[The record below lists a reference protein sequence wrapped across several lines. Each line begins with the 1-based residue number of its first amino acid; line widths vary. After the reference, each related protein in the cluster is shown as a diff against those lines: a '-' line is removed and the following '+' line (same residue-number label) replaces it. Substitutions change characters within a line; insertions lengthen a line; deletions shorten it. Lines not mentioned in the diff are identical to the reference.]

1 MGINQAKLLIFS
13 MTNKLLKS
21 IRNILLKYFVY
32 RRYNIGSN
40 FHSGRGI
47 FLWAKNELNIG
58 DNFYIGKYSII
69 ECDAKIGDNVIFANR
84 VSLIGR
90 YDHNYQQIGV
100 PTRLASQIRDR
111 DYNWKGSNQKII
123 VEDDVWIGLGS
134 IVLSGVTIGK
144 GSIIAA
150 GSVVTKDVEPFTI
163 YGGNPAKKIKNRFD
177 SSEDLK
183 EHIRLYELN
192 YVKK

>member
-1 MGINQAKLLIFS
+1 MI
-13 MTNKLLKS
+13 S
-21 IRNILLKYFVY
+21 IIVSLYDADRKHIKWHKYK
-32 RRYNIGSN
+32 IGKN
-40 FHSGRGI
+40 FHSGRSV
-47 FLWAKNELNIG
+47 FLWAKKEISIG
-58 DNFYIGKYSII
+58 NNFYIGKYSII
-69 ECDAKIGDNVIFANR
+69 ECDAKIGDNVIFANH

-150 GSVVTKDVEPFTI
+150 GSVVTKDVEPYTI
-163 YGGNPAKKIKNRFD
+163 YGGNPAKKIKNRFE
-177 SSEDLK
+177 SQIDLEK
-183 EHIRLYELN
+183 HINIYNLKYCSN
-192 YVKK
+192 K